1 LHHHRYGKDKYS
13 KETKYHNDKYYD
25 DYTRKVKYGYT
36 HDKYAKYDDKYAK
49 YGYKH
54 GGDK

>member
-1 LHHHRYGKDKYS
+1 MHHHRYGKDKYS

-36 HDKYAKYDDKYAK
+36 HDKYAKYD
-49 YGYKH
+49 YKH
-54 GGDK
+54 GGDQ